1 MWTKRATKVTDQ
13 SPASVISLQAG
24 NMDKMKG
31 GVQGFPKLSHSYGL
45 KLVKVL
51 ILVSEVSIRAI
62 ATFQFALLT
71 YVPCSPPF
79 IMSMLPTS
87 NQDSTITVKGTQPE
101 VMGGNQISY
110 DKGAGTSST
119 SNGDAQLSIIGNDN
133 ESPEVGIL
141 SAALPK

>member
-1 MWTKRATKVTDQ
+1 MHFLHT
-13 SPASVISLQAG
+13 
-24 NMDKMKG
+24 
-31 GVQGFPKLSHSYGL
+31 H
-45 KLVKVL
+45 
-51 ILVSEVSIRAI
+51 AI
-62 ATFQFALLT
+62 INLLFAA
-71 YVPCSPPF
+71 
-79 IMSMLPTS
+79 

-141 SAALPK
+141 SAALPKGNSIGAQQSSLEVENFLPGT